1 MKTWRRN
8 YSEAAADFGNSGNDY
23 SGSPTLPFLDFA
35 IDEIQET
42 RRWAAHHHP
51 AHNGV
56 GYGIGIG
63 AAPDEPSPGGDS

>member
-35 IDEIQET
+35 IDEIQEP
-42 RRWAAHHHP
+42 RHWAAHHHP
-51 AHNGV
+51 A
-56 GYGIGIG
+56 
-63 AAPDEPSPGGDS
+63 GGDS